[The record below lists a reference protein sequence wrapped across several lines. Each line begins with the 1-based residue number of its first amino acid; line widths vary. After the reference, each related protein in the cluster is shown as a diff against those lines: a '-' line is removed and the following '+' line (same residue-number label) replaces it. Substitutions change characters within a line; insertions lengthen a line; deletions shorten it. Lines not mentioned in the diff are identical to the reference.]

1 MALEVV
7 FDVSG
12 CFAGMRCGLIRC
24 TVSSALGNE
33 TVKHDLAVSLFSTV
47 TCVSSVAAMEKFA
60 SGRKRKLPENE
71 IE

>member
-33 TVKHDLAVSLFSTV
+33 TIKRDLAVFLFSH
-47 TCVSSVAAMEKFA
+47 VSSLGSAKSQKCVPC
-60 SGRKRKLPENE
+60 SVLNLLD
-71 IE
+71 